1 MKNKAIIFGSI
12 IVLLAGGIFLML
24 WRANIMGSD
33 AKRNAGGLVAVNSK
47 GTPMPVPPGQAA
59 AGGLPENTAMQEAN
73 GLLVSLTLAPY
84 PPSMAAAGD
93 FKVTLADAK
102 GQAVTGATISIDLT
116 MPGMYMPPN
125 KIDLQAAE
133 AGAYHA
139 SGRFTMRGPWRMEV
153 ILTIDGKTQSLF
165 FDVWL

>member
-1 MKNKAIIFGSI
+1 MKNKAVIFGSV
-12 IVLLAGGIFLML
+12 IVLIAGGIFLML
-24 WRANIMGSD
+24 WRANIMGAD
-33 AKRNAGGLVAVNSK
+33 AKRTAGGLVAVDSK
-47 GTPMPVPPGQAA
+47 GTPVPVPPARAA
-59 AGGLPENTAMQEAN
+59 AGGLPENTAMQESN

-84 PPSMAAAGD
+84 PPTMAAASD
-93 FKVTLADAK
+93 FKVTLADTK
-102 GQAVTGATISIDLT
+102 GQAITGAAISIDLT

-153 ILTIDGKTQSLF
+153 IITIDGKTQSVF